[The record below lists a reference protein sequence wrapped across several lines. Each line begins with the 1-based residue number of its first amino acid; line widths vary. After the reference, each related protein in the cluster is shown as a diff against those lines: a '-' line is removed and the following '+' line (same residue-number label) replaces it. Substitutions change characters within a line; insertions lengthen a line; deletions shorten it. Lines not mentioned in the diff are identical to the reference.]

1 MNDIMSKNRDK
12 EKTDHMNKAPT
23 LVILAAGMGSRYGG
37 MKQIDGV
44 GNHGEPIIEFSIY
57 DAYQAGFRKVVLIIK
72 REHEELFRKALTDRI
87 AANGMEVEFAYQE
100 LTNIPSGFRVPEG
113 REKPWGTTHALLACK
128 GVVNEPFA
136 IINADDFYGRNAYK
150 VIYDF
155 LANDAKDDEY
165 AMVGFKCLNTLT
177 ENGTVTRGLCEKED
191 GYLKSIVE
199 IQKIA
204 LKDGKAVYEENG
216 EWLPID
222 DDALVSMNFWGF
234 TPKIFEEFEPV
245 FEKFLGESLDKNP
258 MKCEHVIPTA
268 IGTLVKEGKIKVK
281 MLAST
286 DKWFGV
292 TYKEDK
298 PDVVARIQE
307 LKDCGLYPD
316 VLWK

>member
-1 MNDIMSKNRDK
+1 MSK
-12 EKTDHMNKAPT
+12 APA

-44 GNHGEPIIEFSIY
+44 GSHGEPIIEFSIF

-87 AANGMEVEFAYQE
+87 AANGMEVEFAFQE
-100 LTNIPSGFRVPEG
+100 LTNIPEGFTVPEG

-150 VIYDF
+150 VIYDY
-155 LANDAKDDEY
+155 LTNEIKDDEY

-177 ENGTVTRGLCEKED
+177 ENGTVTRGLCEATD
-191 GYLKSIVE
+191 GNLSHIVE

-204 LKDGKAVYEENG
+204 IQDGKAVYETEDG
-216 EWLPID
+216 SWAPIA

-234 TPKIFEEFEPV
+234 TPKIFDEFEPV
-245 FEKFLGESLDKNP
+245 FSKFLSESLEANP

-268 IGTLVKEGKIKVK
+268 VGTLVSEGKIQVK

-307 LKDCGLYPD
+307 LKDNGTYPD

>member
-1 MNDIMSKNRDK
+1 
-12 EKTDHMNKAPT
+12 MNKAPT

-150 VIYDF
+150 VIYDY
-155 LANDAKDDEY
+155 LTNDVRDDEY

-245 FEKFLGESLDKNP
+245 FQKFLGESLDKNP

-268 IGTLVKEGKIKVK
+268 IGTLVNEGKIKVK

>member
-1 MNDIMSKNRDK
+1 MS
-12 EKTDHMNKAPT
+12 KAPT

-44 GNHGEPIIEFSIY
+44 GSHGEPIIEFSIY
-57 DAYQAGFRKVVLIIK
+57 DAWQAGFRKVVLIIK

-87 AANGMEVEFAYQE
+87 AANGMEVDFAYQE
-100 LTNIPSGFRVPEG
+100 LTNIPEGFSVPEG

-150 VIYDF
+150 VIYDY
-155 LANDAKDDEY
+155 LTNEISDDNY

-177 ENGTVTRGLCEKED
+177 ENGTVTRGLCEEKD
-191 GYLKSIVE
+191 GYLSHIVE

-204 LKDGKAVYEENG
+204 IQDGKAVYENDGKWE
-216 EWLPID
+216 PID

-234 TPKIFEEFEPV
+234 TPKVFEEFEPV
-245 FEKFLGESLDKNP
+245 FRTFLEENLDKNP

-268 IGTLVKEGKIKVK
+268 IGTLVSEGKLKVK
-281 MLAST
+281 MLSST

-307 LKDCGLYPD
+307 LKDKGVYPD

>member
-1 MNDIMSKNRDK
+1 MSV
-12 EKTDHMNKAPT
+12 APT

-44 GNHGEPIIEFSIY
+44 GSHGEPIIEFSIY

-87 AANGMEVEFAYQE
+87 AANGMEVEFAYQDMN
-100 LTNIPSGFRVPEG
+100 NIPDGFSVPEG
-113 REKPWGTTHALLACK
+113 REKPFGTTHALLACK

-150 VIYDF
+150 VIYDY
-155 LANDAKDDEY
+155 LVNDIKDDVY
-165 AMVGFKCLNTLT
+165 AMVGFKCINTLT
-177 ENGTVTRGLCEKED
+177 ENGTVTRGLCEEKD
-191 GYLKSIVE
+191 GFLSHIVE

-204 LKDGKAVYEENG
+204 LQDGKAVYEDENG
-216 EWLPID
+216 NWAPID

-234 TPKIFEEFEPV
+234 TPKIFEECDPV
-245 FEKFLGESLDKNP
+245 FEKFLSENLDKNP

-268 IGTLVKEGKIKVK
+268 VGTLVADGKIKVR
-281 MLAST
+281 MLSST

-298 PDVVARIQE
+298 TDVVARIQE
-307 LKDCGLYPD
+307 LKDNGTYPD

>member
-1 MNDIMSKNRDK
+1 MSV
-12 EKTDHMNKAPT
+12 APT

-44 GNHGEPIIEFSIY
+44 GSHGEPIIEFSIY

-87 AANGMEVEFAYQE
+87 AANGMEVEFAYQDMN
-100 LTNIPSGFRVPEG
+100 NIPEGFSVPEG
-113 REKPWGTTHALLACK
+113 REKPFGTTHALLACK

-150 VIYDF
+150 VIYDY
-155 LANDAKDDEY
+155 LVNDIKDDVY
-165 AMVGFKCLNTLT
+165 AMVGFKCINTLT
-177 ENGTVTRGLCEKED
+177 ENGTVTRGLCEEKD
-191 GYLKSIVE
+191 GFLSHIVE

-204 LKDGKAVYEENG
+204 LQNGKAVYEDENG
-216 EWLPID
+216 NWAPID

-234 TPKIFEEFEPV
+234 TPKIFEECDPV
-245 FEKFLGESLDKNP
+245 FEKFLSENLDKNP

-268 IGTLVKEGKIKVK
+268 VGTLVAEDKIKVR
-281 MLAST
+281 MLSST

-307 LKDCGLYPD
+307 LKDNGTYPD
-316 VLWK
+316 VLRK